1 MSRSAELPGEVLAD
15 DLLWGE
21 APRRNG
27 SSLWLSDAQASQ
39 LVQIGPAGV
48 RRHALDTPVNG
59 TWVRPDGSMAAAR
72 LRDRRIDVLR
82 DGAVTSALA
91 DLSDLATGTLGDMTG
106 TASGRLYVDDMGP
119 EPWKAEPTGRLLAV
133 APDGTARVAADG
145 LVFPNGL
152 AVINDGATL
161 VVAETLARRLTAFEI
176 GADGQLSARRVWT
189 DLGAMLGPKNTPDGI
204 WPTADGSVWVA
215 AGSGETF
222 LQVSGSDILGAVPV
236 PGEFAIACCL
246 DGTDLYISTSRSTD
260 PSLSLLEQALPAKK
274 IRGRVARLPAPH
286 HAALMPVVTVRKA
299 IDKELIRGDDDVA

>member
-1 MSRSAELPGEVLAD
+1 MSEAAELPGEVLAD

-27 SSLWLSDAQASQ
+27 GFLWLSDAQASQ
-39 LVQIGPAGV
+39 LVQIGPAGM
-48 RRHALDTPVNG
+48 RRHALDSPFNG

-72 LRDRRIDVLR
+72 LRDRRIEVLH
-82 DGAVTSALA
+82 DGAVSSALA
-91 DLSDLATGTLGDMTG
+91 DLGDLATGTLGDMTG
-106 TASGRLYVDDMGP
+106 TDSGRLYVDDMGP
-119 EPWKAEPTGRLLAV
+119 EPHKAEPTGRLLTV
-133 APDGTARVAADG
+133 ASDGTARVAADG

-176 GADGQLSARRVWT
+176 GAEGQLSGRRVWT
-189 DLGAMLGPKNTPDGI
+189 DLAALLGPKNTPDGL
-204 WPTADGSVWVA
+204 WPAADGSVWVA
-215 AGSGETF
+215 AGSGEAF
-222 LQVSGSDILGAVPV
+222 LRVSGSDILGAVPV

-274 IRGRVARLPAPH
+274 IRGRVARVPV
-286 HAALMPVVTVRKA
+286 AA
-299 IDKELIRGDDDVA
+299 DVGADAARDRTQRN